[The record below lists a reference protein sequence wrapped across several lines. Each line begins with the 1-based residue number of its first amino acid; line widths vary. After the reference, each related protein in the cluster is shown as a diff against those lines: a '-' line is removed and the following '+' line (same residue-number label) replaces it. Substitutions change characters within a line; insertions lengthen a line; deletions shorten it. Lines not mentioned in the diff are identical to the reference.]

1 MSISVSE
8 PEHAQALDDRRSW
21 RAVCERD
28 RSQDG
33 RFVYAVA
40 STRVYCRPS
49 CAARRP
55 RRGQVTFYTR
65 PEEAERAGYRACRR
79 CDPRGTSPEEFQS
92 ELIRAAC
99 RELEL
104 DPTRR
109 VTLDALSRR
118 IGLSPW
124 HLHRTFTRVVGVT
137 PRRYAEALRV
147 ERLKGSLRNG
157 ERVTGALYEA
167 GYGSSSRLYHG
178 AGARLGM
185 TPATYGRRGAG
196 ERIRY
201 AVARTRLGSLLVA
214 RTATG
219 VCAVALGGS
228 ARALEAALEAEF
240 PAATM
245 VRDQTRL
252 ARLVRAV
259 VGAVEGRRQRLDL
272 PLDVRASAFR
282 LKVWDAVRAI
292 PYGEVRTYGELARAV
307 GRPAAVR
314 AVARACAAN
323 PVALAIPCHRVVP
336 AAGGPGGYRFG
347 VTRKRRLLAMER
359 ERSKPAR

>member
-1 MSISVSE
+1 MSISVLE

-109 VTLDALSRR
+109 VTLEDLGSTNGTFLRRSRVRTELALEDGDE
-118 IGLSPW
+118 IKVG
-124 HLHRTFTRVVGVT
+124 TVVLT
-137 PRRYAEALRV
+137 I
-147 ERLKGSLRNG
+147 RLWASDKAPH
-157 ERVTGALYEA
+157 TK
-167 GYGSSSRLYHG
+167 
-178 AGARLGM
+178 
-185 TPATYGRRGAG
+185 
-196 ERIRY
+196 RIR
-201 AVARTRLGSLLVA
+201 
-214 RTATG
+214 
-219 VCAVALGGS
+219 
-228 ARALEAALEAEF
+228 
-240 PAATM
+240 
-245 VRDQTRL
+245 
-252 ARLVRAV
+252 
-259 VGAVEGRRQRLDL
+259 RR
-272 PLDVRASAFR
+272 S
-282 LKVWDAVRAI
+282 
-292 PYGEVRTYGELARAV
+292 G
-307 GRPAAVR
+307 
-314 AVARACAAN
+314 
-323 PVALAIPCHRVVP
+323 
-336 AAGGPGGYRFG
+336 
-347 VTRKRRLLAMER
+347 
-359 ERSKPAR
+359 